1 MQIIL
6 EYDDFHPNP
15 EVDCLQTV
23 KELVNEFPNI
33 LINLFTIPCY
43 KGTPLYESKDW
54 CRDVRT
60 LIESNSIR
68 LAIHGTYH
76 TQEEYKYYD
85 YKTAVDKI
93 KLSEN
98 IMSAAKLDFVKVFR
112 GPHWGLCLE
121 SATALCDLG
130 YTHIYSHNSY
140 SALNDQ
146 IKDRVLVPIYNWNLA
161 HEYPNFETPPSN
173 KIIITH
179 GHTHDVCGNGI
190 NESYGRLRTFLMEN
204 NNLQF
209 LGVNEWIP

>member
-1 MQIIL
+1 MQCIL
-6 EYDDFHPNP
+6 EYDDFHFNP
-15 EVDCLQTV
+15 EVDCLGVV
-23 KELVNEFPNI
+23 KDLVGEFPNI
-33 LINLFTIPCY
+33 LINMFTVPCY
-43 KGTPLYESKDW
+43 QGVPIYENEYW
-54 CRDVRT
+54 CGQVRA
-60 LIESNSIR
+60 LIKSNNLR

-76 TQEEYKYYD
+76 TQEEYKHYN

-112 GPHWGLCLE
+112 GPNWGLCLE

-161 HEYPNFETPPSN
+161 HEYPNFETVPSS
-173 KIIITH
+173 KSTIIH
-179 GHTHDVCGNGI
+179 GHTHSVCGNGI
-190 NESYGRLRTFLMEN
+190 NESYDKLRNFIMGN
-204 NNLQF
+204 DIRF
-209 LGVNEWIP
+209 LGVDEWE